1 MLTGCPGLQ
10 FRFGNKCILFPVLI
24 LIMIFCVPLAVIIP
38 AVVGLFFGIAYP
50 YKILADLWYAYT
62 RGGRHDKRISYLAM
76 FAFAL
81 IFF

>member
-1 MLTGCPGLQ
+1 
-10 FRFGNKCILFPVLI
+10 
-24 LIMIFCVPLAVIIP
+24 MIFCVPLAVIIP